1 MKPLVTKRRRWNR
14 TMWKMWISKNIRE
27 EKLMSQICRID
38 CFRSNVKYFPQDIE
52 INEQKTES
60 LSAPSRRTV
69 FKSETGLAWQVGGS
83 GTDAK
88 TNRFRSQVADWP
100 HAAQINATHWKWP
113 YMGIYWYYV
122 SHTGCHKFP
131 TDNLL
136 IRSCPNC
143 LFCGVTDMTVF
154 SERVHLQF
162 DCTIPHTCACGT
174 GFFWNN
180 LSQSS
185 YFWV

>member
-1 MKPLVTKRRRWNR
+1 MWNISHRTLKSMNRRPSLCQRHLEELFSNLKQVWLDRW
-14 TMWKMWISKNIRE
+14 E
-27 EKLMSQICRID
+27 GVALM
-38 CFRSNVKYFPQDIE
+38 
-52 INEQKTES
+52 QKQT
-60 LSAPSRRTV
+60 AFAHR
-69 FKSETGLAWQVGGS
+69 
-83 GTDAK
+83 
-88 TNRFRSQVADWP
+88 WP